1 MVSAEIIDFS
11 LTEIGSNAE
20 VFQLGRQSAKSS
32 IRILHQGDSCAQ
44 AFIKIG
50 ARLSVVY
57 STSLGSGGCVVGR
70 SRVVCSTCARSSIL
84 LGSRSSRGSIWH
96 TKVKAQ
102 ATNVDIAMAPE
113 EKSAKD
119 GLAEDVENTVEDSF
133 GVRRDD
139 IPAFTHAPGDGVQ
152 APETDSPKTAES
164 VDSVDI
170 GTEITSKATSI
181 EDDGPG
187 DEE

>member
-1 MVSAEIIDFS
+1 
-11 LTEIGSNAE
+11 
-20 VFQLGRQSAKSS
+20 
-32 IRILHQGDSCAQ
+32 
-44 AFIKIG
+44 
-50 ARLSVVY
+50 
-57 STSLGSGGCVVGR
+57 
-70 SRVVCSTCARSSIL
+70 
-84 LGSRSSRGSIWH
+84 
-96 TKVKAQ
+96 
-102 ATNVDIAMAPE
+102 MAPE

-152 APETDSPKTAES
+152 APETDSPKTADS